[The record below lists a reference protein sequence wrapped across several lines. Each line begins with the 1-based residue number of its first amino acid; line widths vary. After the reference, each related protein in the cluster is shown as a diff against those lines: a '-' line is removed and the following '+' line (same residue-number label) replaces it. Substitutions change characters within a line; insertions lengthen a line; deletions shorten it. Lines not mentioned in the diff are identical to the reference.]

1 VQNASD
7 IRTDP
12 VVGRARH
19 PSPVTILVVVL
30 GLVITSALAFL
41 AVTVNNRNDSR
52 LLNLQVREAATA
64 LAGYL
69 PSIETPLISGSAV
82 AAATGEDPGQFD
94 RYMSPYVGLGRS
106 FAYVALCAEQGG
118 KTSVLTSVGQAADPN
133 DLADPK
139 KCQPASGAPG
149 AQSFAIDGFVPGDRV
164 AYTYAPGASGTGYVL
179 YAESPLPPHRRIVI
193 PTSFAFSDLNFALYL
208 GHTQKSSALVEST
221 VATPIQGTRAAAT
234 VPFSNTTLTLVGTP
248 TQPLG
253 GTLSRDLAFIV
264 SIGGV
269 LLTIGAALLTERL
282 IRRRRSAEGL
292 AADNR
297 RLYGEQKTLA
307 SSLQRALLPVDLPH
321 IDGIEYDTRYMAG
334 TQDMDIGG
342 DWFDLIQR
350 TPGEFVFVVGDV
362 SGRGDQAAIVMAS
375 LQYAIRAH
383 AAEGDSPSSILAKLC
398 HLLHTKDD
406 GHFATVLVG
415 SVDVESRR
423 VTLANAGHFPPL
435 LMTEAED
442 SFIQTPV
449 GLPIGVDSD
458 ANYQTI
464 TVTVPEGATLVAFTD
479 GLIERRSEI
488 IDEGLDRLRLAAHG
502 STAPV
507 ADLLTDIV
515 EKLLPQGSTD
525 DAALLAFRWANRLVM
540 SSPAPTSV

>member
-7 IRTDP
+7 SRTEP
-12 VVGRARH
+12 LMRH
-19 PSPVTILVVVL
+19 GHRPSPLTILVVVL
-30 GLVITSALAFL
+30 GLLITSALAFL
-41 AVTVNNRNDSR
+41 AVTVNDRNDSR

-69 PSIETPLISGSAV
+69 PSIETPLISGAAV
-82 AAATGEDPGQFD
+82 AEATGENPAQFD
-94 RYMSPYVGLGRS
+94 QFMSSSVGPGRS
-106 FAYVALCAEQGG
+106 FAYVALCAVQDG
-118 KTSVLTSVGQAADPN
+118 KVSVLTSLGQAADPT
-133 DLADPK
+133 DGAEARE
-139 KCQPASGAPG
+139 CQSASQVHG
-149 AQSFAIDGFVPGDRV
+149 AQSIAIDGFVKGDRV
-164 AYTYAPGASGTGYVL
+164 AYTYAPGASAAGYAL
-179 YAESPLPPHRRIVI
+179 YAESPLPPNRRIVI
-193 PTSFAFSDLNFALYL
+193 PKSFAFSDLNFALYL
-208 GHTQKSSALVEST
+208 GQTEKSGALIEST
-221 VATPIQGTRAAAT
+221 VAVPIHGTRASAT

-248 TQPLG
+248 TEPLG
-253 GTLSRDLAFIV
+253 GNLSRDLAFIV
-264 SIGGV
+264 SVGGV

-307 SSLQRALLPVDLPH
+307 SSLQRALLPADLPH
-321 IDGIEYDTRYMAG
+321 IEGIEYDTRYMAG

-350 TPGEFVFVVGDV
+350 GPEEFVFVVGDV

-375 LQYAIRAH
+375 LQYAIRAY
-383 AAEGDSPSSILAKLC
+383 AAEGDSPSAILAKLC

-415 SVDVESRR
+415 SVDVASRR
-423 VTLANAGHFPPL
+423 VILANAGHFPPL

-442 SFIQTPV
+442 SFVQTSV
-449 GLPIGVDSD
+449 GLPIGVSSD
-458 ANYQTI
+458 AVYPTT

-479 GLIERRSEI
+479 GLIERRTEI
-488 IDEGLDRLRLAAHG
+488 IDEGLDRLRQAAHG

-507 ADLLTDIV
+507 ADLLTEIV

-525 DAALLAFRWANRLVM
+525 DAALLAFRWADRLATR
-540 SSPAPTSV
+540 SPAPASI